1 MKLTINLRKIMLF
14 KIIYYLVGTTLIVS
28 YWDRY
33 WIGHICVCLVFF
45 GSILGAF
52 NIFGDD

>member
-1 MKLTINLRKIMLF
+1 MLF